1 MMHTFLLNVFRACTL
16 LATMVLYR
24 YSVLT
29 GDIGYLSNVIPSNG
43 VIFRMT
49 PASYNYSWHC
59 APRRQFV
66 VNLNADVEITVSD
79 GERKTIKQGQVFFLE
94 DTKGKFSVYNM
105 HA

>member
-1 MMHTFLLNVFRACTL
+1 M
-16 LATMVLYR
+16 LATMIVHR
-24 YSVLT
+24 HSVLT
-29 GDIGYLSNVIPSNG
+29 GDIGYLSSVIPSNG
-43 VIFRMT
+43 VIFRKT

-94 DTKGKFSVYNM
+94 DTKGTFSVCIM
-105 HA
+105 HIHNVRLSVV